1 MASPRVLVVDDDEA
15 VRWTLVMM
23 LEQLGLAVDSAANG
37 LERIEA
43 LRGRAYSLVLMD
55 INMPV
60 CDGIAAT
67 RAIRTTFAPD
77 QQPIIVG
84 MTGRGDG
91 RDARG
96 GTRRRDGRVPRQARR
111 DRDAALGVA
120 TVVRRV
126 SRRAPR
132 TAGSPS
138 PSL

>member
-43 LRGRAYSLVLMD
+43 LRGRAYPLVLMD

-67 RAIRTTFAPD
+67 RAIRTMFAR
-77 QQPIIVG
+77 
-84 MTGRGDG
+84 TS
-91 RDARG
+91 
-96 GTRRRDGRVPRQARR
+96 
-111 DRDAALGVA
+111 
-120 TVVRRV
+120 
-126 SRRAPR
+126 SRSSS
-132 TAGSPS
+132 G
-138 PSL
+138 